1 MCVVH
6 LENVRIILKMCLVH
20 LENVRMIW
28 KVSWQSKKCPDNLQN
43 VLNYHYKCTPWSTFG
58 PFLCLRSCKHTFYRH
73 LSRIRKL
80 TRFTRFIWKVFATKS
95 CCPESFHFFWLCP
108 VCPSYLVRFLGTPA
122 LSLVPPLELG
132 GWVSLEVGHIMD
144 GLRLLV
150 GVPLLTLEV
159 IFISLWRRYLCSRWR
174 WGWLI

>member
-1 MCVVH
+1 MLMH
-6 LENVRIILKMCLVH
+6 KILQTQLLSAIVA
-20 LENVRMIW
+20 
-28 KVSWQSKKCPDNLQN
+28 NLKIDTIYA
-43 VLNYHYKCTPWSTFG
+43 LY
-58 PFLCLRSCKHTFYRH
+58 
-73 LSRIRKL
+73 
-80 TRFTRFIWKVFATKS
+80 
-95 CCPESFHFFWLCP
+95 PESFFDQNLAVQKVFTFSDSAGP
-108 VCPSYLVRFLGTPA
+108 VCPIVRFLGTPA

-174 WGWLI
+174 WGWLL